1 MTIKQAVRYFGSR
14 RQIAVA
20 LSSAGHSI
28 SSQAVYKWR
37 RIPEER
43 QRQIEGITG
52 GRLKADEKGI

>member
-1 MTIKQAVRYFGSR
+1 MSIKQAVRYFGSR

-37 RIPEER
+37 RIPAER
-43 QRQIEGITG
+43 QRQIQDITD
-52 GRLKADEKGI
+52 GRLVADV